1 MVMKSEA
8 IVSRADWLRARMAL
22 LEKEKELSRLRDRIS
37 AERRAL
43 PWVKIEKP
51 YAFESEGGR
60 VHLADLFAGRSQLIV
75 YHFMFAP
82 EWDEG
87 CASCSFL
94 ADHIDGANLH
104 LRHHDVSLTVISRAP
119 IEKLLAYRRRM
130 GWRFEWV
137 SSFGSTFNQ
146 DFGVSFT
153 PAELAQGATYYNYK
167 KRERQTEGE
176 MPGISVFAQGD
187 DGEVYHTYSSYA
199 RGGDLLIGAYNYLD
213 LTPKGRNEHGPHYNL
228 VDWIKRH
235 DMYEVT
241 SQ

>member
-1 MVMKSEA
+1 MKPDA

-22 LEKEKELSRLRDRIS
+22 LEKEKELSRLRDRIN
-37 AERRAL
+37 AERRSL
-43 PWVKIEKP
+43 PWVRLEQT
-51 YAFESEGGR
+51 YAFEAGSGR
-60 VHLADLFAGRSQLIV
+60 VELADLFAGRSQLIV

-104 LRHHDVSLTVISRAP
+104 LRHHDVSLVVISRAP
-119 IEKLLAYRRRM
+119 IEKLLAYKRRM
-130 GWRFEWV
+130 GWAFEWV
-137 SSFGSTFNQ
+137 SSYDSTFNQ

-153 PAELAQGATYYNYK
+153 AAELAQGPTYYNYK
-167 KRERQTEGE
+167 QRERQTEGE
-176 MPGISVFAQGD
+176 MPGISVFVRD
-187 DGEVYHTYSSYA
+187 DSGEVYHTYSSYA

-235 DMYEVT
+235 DMYGST
-241 SQ
+241 SR

>member
-1 MVMKSEA
+1 MKPNA
-8 IVSRADWLRARMAL
+8 IVSYADWLPARKAL
-22 LEKEKELSRLRDRIS
+22 LEKEKELSRLRDEIS

-43 PWVKIEKP
+43 PWVKVEKP
-51 YAFESEGGR
+51 YAFEGASGR
-60 VHLADLFAGRSQLIV
+60 VDLADLFDGRSQLIV

-104 LRHHDVSLTVISRAP
+104 LRHHDVSLVVISRAP
-119 IEKLLAYRRRM
+119 IEKLLAYKGRM

-137 SSFGSTFNQ
+137 SSFSSTFNQ

-153 PAELAQGATYYNYK
+153 PAKLAQGPTYYNYE

-176 MPGISVFAQGD
+176 MPGISVFAKGD
-187 DGEVYHTYSSYA
+187 DEEIYHTYSSYA

-213 LTPKGRNEHGPHYNL
+213 LTPKGRNEHGPHHNL

-235 DMYEVT
+235 DMYEST

>member
-1 MVMKSEA
+1 MKPNA
-8 IVSRADWLRARMAL
+8 IVSYADWLPARKAL

-43 PWVKIEKP
+43 PWVKVERP
-51 YAFESEGGR
+51 YAFEGASGR
-60 VHLADLFAGRSQLIV
+60 VHLADLFDGRSQLMV

-82 EWDEG
+82 DWDEG

-104 LRHHDVSLTVISRAP
+104 LRHHDVSLVVISRAP
-119 IEKLLAYRRRM
+119 IEKLLAYKRRM
-130 GWRFEWV
+130 GWKFEWV

-153 PAELAQGATYYNYK
+153 SAELARGPTYYNYK
-167 KRERQTEGE
+167 KRESQTEDE
-176 MPGISVFAQGD
+176 LPGVSVFATGD
-187 DGEVYHTYSSYA
+187 NGEIYHTYSSYA

-235 DMYEVT
+235 DMYEGT

>member
-1 MVMKSEA
+1 MKPNA
-8 IVSRADWLRARMAL
+8 IVSYADWLPARKAL

-43 PWVKIEKP
+43 PWVKVEKP
-51 YAFESEGGR
+51 YAFEGASGR
-60 VHLADLFAGRSQLIV
+60 VHLADLFDGRSQLIV

-82 EWDEG
+82 DWDEG

-104 LRHHDVSLTVISRAP
+104 LRHHDVSLVVISRAP
-119 IEKLLAYRRRM
+119 IEKLLAYKRRM
-130 GWRFEWV
+130 GWKFEWV

-153 PAELAQGATYYNYK
+153 SAELAQGPTYYNYK
-167 KRERQTEGE
+167 KRESQTEGE
-176 MPGISVFAQGD
+176 LPGVSVFATGD
-187 DGEVYHTYSSYA
+187 DGEIYHTYSSYA

-235 DMYEVT
+235 DMYESA